1 MSGPQLPLKIL
12 PKAATDIKQ
21 ILKYTQRVWGEGQ
34 RKKYKAAID
43 RCLKDIQA
51 NPSPRLKSE
60 ECSNGYLRR
69 HMDKKYRHY
78 IFYRVTADSIVI
90 VRLLHDSMDSERHIP

>member
-21 ILKYTQRVWGEGQ
+21 ILKYTQRVWGDEQ
-34 RKKYKAAID
+34 RKKYKAAIN

-51 NPSPRLKSE
+51 NPSPRIKSE
-60 ECSNGYLRR
+60 DCGNGYFRR
-69 HMDKKYRHY
+69 HLDKKYRHY
-78 IFYRVTADSIVI
+78 IFYRVTTDSIVI
-90 VRLLHDSMDSERHIP
+90 VRLLHDSMDSGRHLP